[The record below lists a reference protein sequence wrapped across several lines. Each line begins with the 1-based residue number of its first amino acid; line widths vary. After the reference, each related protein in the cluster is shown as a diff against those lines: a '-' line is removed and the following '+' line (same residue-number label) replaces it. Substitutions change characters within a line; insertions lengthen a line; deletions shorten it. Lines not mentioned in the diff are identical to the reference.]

1 MWRIP
6 NTNTYTRSK
15 VLSVFIVVHDHT
27 EAPRSSVR
35 MFSYSRQIALE
46 LPVMQLV
53 YRAEEIIYTSVQHLE
68 ITA

>member
-1 MWRIP
+1 VE
-6 NTNTYTRSK
+6 NSDHQNTYTRSN
-15 VLSVFIVVHDHT
+15 VLSAFIAAHGNT

-35 MFSYSRQIALE
+35 MFSYSMQIALN

-53 YRAEEIIYTSVQHLE
+53 YRAQEIIYASVQHLE